1 MTESDLQM
9 LVDFRTEVAAPNEET
24 AKHIYL
30 LATSGQKHGPSRLA
44 PPRRRTRHPRLVVA
58 FAVLALVIVPTALA
72 FRGKIVDLF
81 EGTPAPPAV
90 ATVFSQFNKLADFS
104 TQQGFAA
111 KVPHAD
117 VSQAHGV
124 IEIETADGPE
134 DLWTAPSDQGG
145 KCWFID
151 FANDPPGP
159 NGQLGFGG
167 CDPSPPPA
175 SNINWGD
182 VWVVSHPD
190 LMTVWGSVY
199 VDAAIMQLTLANGST
214 VNLPVIE
221 GLFLGSLAKTDTV
234 TQLTAY
240 DAGGNKVA
248 EWASPSG

>member
-1 MTESDLQM
+1 MTDSDRQI
-9 LVDFRTEVAAPNEET
+9 LVDFRSDVAAPDEET
-24 AKHIYL
+24 AKRIYA
-30 LATSGQKHGPSRLA
+30 LATSRRDHRRSGFALPRGA
-44 PPRRRTRHPRLVVA
+44 RRRRLVLGLAVA
-58 FAVLALVIVPTALA
+58 ALVIVPTALA
-72 FRGKIVDLF
+72 VGGKIVDLF

-90 ATVFSQFNKLADFS
+90 STVFSAFNKMADFS

-111 KVPHAD
+111 KVPRAD

-124 IEIETADGPE
+124 LEIQTADGPE
-134 DLWTAPSDQGG
+134 DLWAAPSDQGG

-175 SNINWGD
+175 SNINWGN

-190 LMTVWGSVY
+190 LMTVWGSVF
-199 VDAAIMQLTLANGST
+199 VDATAMELTLVDGST

-221 GLFLGSLAKTDTV
+221 GLFLGSLAKTDKV
-234 TQLTAY
+234 MQLTAF
-240 DAGGNKVA
+240 DAAGNKVA
-248 EWASPSG
+248 EWTKPSS